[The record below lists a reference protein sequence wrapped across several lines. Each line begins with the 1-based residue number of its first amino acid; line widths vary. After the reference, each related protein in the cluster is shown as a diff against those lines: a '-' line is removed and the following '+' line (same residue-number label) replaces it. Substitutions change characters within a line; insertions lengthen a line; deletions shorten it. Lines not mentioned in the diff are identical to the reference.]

1 MNAIWRDP
9 GLWIALGVTLLTL
22 VVAVAMSRIFMRI
35 LKKLPP
41 DTSQQLSKDEQHS

>member
-1 MNAIWRDP
+1 MSAIWHDP

-35 LKKLPP
+35 LKKTPL
-41 DTSQQLSKDEQHS
+41 DENQALLKDEQYS